1 MSIHQ
6 GPHELA
12 ISGVYLPPLLVAAV
26 LAVILALSTGWLLNH
41 IRLSRYFSHPSLV
54 LLSLMVIYTVII
66 ESLLFGG

>member
-12 ISGVYLPPLLVAAV
+12 IGGVYLPPLLVAAV
-26 LAVILALSTGWLLNH
+26 LAVILALWTAWLLNR

-54 LLSLMVIYTVII
+54 LLSLMVVYTVII
-66 ESLLFGG
+66 ESLLF

>member
-26 LAVILALSTGWLLNH
+26 LAVILAFWTGWLLNR
-41 IRLSRYFSHPSLV
+41 IRLSRYFSHPPLV